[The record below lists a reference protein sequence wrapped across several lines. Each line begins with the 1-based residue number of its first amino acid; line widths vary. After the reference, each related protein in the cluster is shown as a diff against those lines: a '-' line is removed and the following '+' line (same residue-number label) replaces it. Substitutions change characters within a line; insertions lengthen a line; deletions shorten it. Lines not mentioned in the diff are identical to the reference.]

1 MGVANSDELRRSAA
15 VEVFLAL
22 KDTDEFKIR
31 QKMIEKELEKTVI
44 SFSGKGLKILGL
56 EESNHQEKS
65 GSQRWGYLAEKFGIE

>member
-31 QKMIEKELEKTVI
+31 QKMIDKELEKTVI
-44 SFSGKGLKILGL
+44 SFDGQRLKILGL
-56 EESNHQEKS
+56 EKSNHQEKS
-65 GSQRWGYLAEKFGIE
+65 GI

>member
-31 QKMIEKELEKTVI
+31 QKMIEKELEKTALKNQITKKNLEANAGVT
-44 SFSGKGLKILGL
+44 SLKNLESNDGSLLLKICP
-56 EESNHQEKS
+56 N
-65 GSQRWGYLAEKFGIE
+65 

>member
-1 MGVANSDELRRSAA
+1 MAVANSDELRRSAA

-44 SFSGKGLKILGL
+44 SFGGRGLKILGL
-56 EESNHQEKS
+56 EKSNHQEKS
-65 GSQRWGYLAEKFGIE
+65 GS

>member
-31 QKMIEKELEKTVI
+31 QKMIDKELEKTVI
-44 SFSGKGLKILGL
+44 SFDGQRLKILGL
-56 EESNHQEKS
+56 EKSNNQEKS
-65 GSQRWGYLAEKFGIE
+65 GI